1 MRKIKKICILFVFT
15 LVLCMNYSFATSQME
30 IISDNSEISS
40 NEEIQISIRLKD
52 IQVAAFTLE
61 IFWDGTKLDY
71 VEGPE
76 NANYLNNRILY
87 TWVNDTGTN
96 VNDITTEKLKFKAI
110 QDGTA
115 NIVVTGEFYNANGKE
130 VEIEEQHLEIN
141 IGNQM
146 NEQTE
151 QNDIE
156 QQEEVGSNN
165 TELSVLRLN
174 HEGISPQFDSSI
186 QEYYFIAEKEINRL
200 EVTAVPK
207 NKNATVV
214 VTGNSQL
221 KMGQNTIN
229 IKVES
234 EDKTRNATYK
244 IYVTRTDDIEKTN
257 ANLETLAI
265 RQAILNPEFDNNMT
279 KYTAEIANDIDT
291 IDLLAIP
298 QKENASVEV
307 LGNGQM
313 QIGDNVIQVI
323 VEAENG
329 ITTKKYEI
337 VVHRRNKEEEAK
349 YQEEQE
355 VQIEKL
361 SAILEEQNEED
372 EENSITQ
379 EEKRKSQIIIAI
391 MVILIIVIITGI
403 IFLKVRKNKRTIKKL

>member
-15 LVLCMNYSFATSQME
+15 LVLCMNYSFATSHIE
-30 IISDNSEISS
+30 IISDNLEIGS

-52 IQVAAFTLE
+52 IQIAAFTLE

-87 TWVNDTGTN
+87 TWVNDKGTN

-110 QDGTA
+110 QDGIA
-115 NIVVTGEFYNANGKE
+115 NIVVTGEFYNANGEE
-130 VEIEEQHLEIN
+130 VEIEEQHLEIS

-146 NEQTE
+146 NDQIE
-151 QNDIE
+151 QNDIK
-156 QQEEVGSNN
+156 QQEDVSSNN

-174 HEGISPQFDSSI
+174 HEGISPKFDSSI

-244 IYVTRTDDIEKTN
+244 IYVTRTDDIEKAN

-265 RQAILNPEFDNNMT
+265 RQAILNPEFDKDTT
-279 KYTAEIANDIDT
+279 KYKAEIANDMDT

-329 ITTKKYEI
+329 MTTKKYEI
-337 VVHRRNKEEEAK
+337 VVHRRNEEEEAK

-355 VQIEKL
+355 LQVEKL

-372 EENSITQ
+372 EENSIMQ
-379 EEKRKSQIIIAI
+379 EEKRKSQIMIAI
-391 MVILIIVIITGI
+391 LVIVIAIVVGI
-403 IFLKVRKNKRTIKKL
+403 IIFRVRKNKKL